1 MGNGGTLSIVD
12 LSRLM
17 PDRIARHLAIGVHF
31 QAIDAARNR
40 TEEKDAG

>member
-1 MGNGGTLSIVD
+1 MGNGGTLPIVD

-17 PDRIARHLAIGVHF
+17 PDRMARDLSIGVHF
-31 QAIDAARNR
+31 QAIDAARNT

>member
-1 MGNGGTLSIVD
+1 MGNGGTLSITV

-17 PDRIARHLAIGVHF
+17 PDKMKRYLSIGVHF
-31 QAIDAARNR
+31 DDIDTARNT